1 MRTHTY
7 TYTSHY
13 AHINIHIT
21 QTQALSLFLYLSLS
35 HTHTHITHT
44 LFCQQELSAKR
55 CSLHCFFLLCF
66 FTESVHARRGGA
78 VLFDALQN
86 RFPGVSVQLDYKIP
100 SRPGGGHGK
109 PLSFTFQLIDSQE
122 SAFSFDAGLGFLF
135 FSLDYLDEFSDTHR
149 WRGHTV
155 PE

>member
-1 MRTHTY
+1 MSCVCVRTHTHTHHTTHTS
-7 TYTSHY
+7 TYTSHK
-13 AHINIHIT
+13 HKHS
-21 QTQALSLFLYLSLS
+21 LSFSISLSLS
-35 HTHTHITHT
+35 LSHTHITHT

-135 FSLDYLDEFSDTHR
+135 FQFRLP
-149 WRGHTV
+149 G
-155 PE
+155 